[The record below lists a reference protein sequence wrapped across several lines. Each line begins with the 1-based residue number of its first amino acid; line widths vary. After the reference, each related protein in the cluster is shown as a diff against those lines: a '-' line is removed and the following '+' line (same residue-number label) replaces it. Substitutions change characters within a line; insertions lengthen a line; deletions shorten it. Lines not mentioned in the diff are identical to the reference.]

1 MAFCSFLH
9 VPVLSI
15 VTLSRRFSTV
25 SLQVLST
32 PPRMSA
38 RNEKLFIF
46 NFNEDFDLVYLLDFL
61 SYSELLVAD
70 HLCHLCHEIVCTKG
84 P

>member
-15 VTLSRRFSTV
+15 VAQRFSTV
-25 SLQVLST
+25 SLQMLST
-32 PPRMSA
+32 PLRMSL
-38 RNEKLFIF
+38 RNEKLLIF
-46 NFNEDFDLVYLLDFL
+46 NFNEDFDLVYSLDFL

-70 HLCHLCHEIVCTKG
+70 HLCHLCHEIVCTKR